1 MKKLLFAFITVL
13 AAVTSHAAKDMWLRA
28 SAISPDGT
36 KIVFSYHGNLFV
48 VPSSGGQAR
57 QITSNS
63 AYDSYPVW
71 SPDGKQIAFS
81 SDRLGGFDVF
91 LISEQGGTPKRLTT
105 HSANEYVNAFLPDGR
120 ILYSSYYMP
129 NAEDGAFPGV
139 FSQVYSVDTAGSRPK
154 LFSEYTME
162 SISVNAAGED
172 QIIVI
177 WCNLFKVITSMI
189 KKNVKIFVRS
199 DRKGVGQVL

>member
-91 LISEQGGTPKRLTT
+91 LISEARPSGSP
-105 HSANEYVNAFLPDGR
+105 R
-120 ILYSSYYMP
+120 I
-129 NAEDGAFPGV
+129 
-139 FSQVYSVDTAGSRPK
+139 RP
-154 LFSEYTME
+154 T
-162 SISVNAAGED
+162 N
-172 QIIVI
+172 
-177 WCNLFKVITSMI
+177 T
-189 KKNVKIFVRS
+189 
-199 DRKGVGQVL
+199 

>member
-91 LISEQGGTPKRLTT
+91 LIS
-105 HSANEYVNAFLPDGR
+105 AGR
-120 ILYSSYYMP
+120 NLGVRRYIVFRDLRCSLDCRG
-129 NAEDGAFPGV
+129 AE
-139 FSQVYSVDTAGSRPK
+139 
-154 LFSEYTME
+154 
-162 SISVNAAGED
+162 
-172 QIIVI
+172 
-177 WCNLFKVITSMI
+177 
-189 KKNVKIFVRS
+189 
-199 DRKGVGQVL
+199 

>member
-91 LISEQGGTPKRLTT
+91 LISKQGGTPKRLTT

-129 NAEDGAFPGV
+129 NADDGAFPGV
-139 FSQVYSVDTAGSRPK
+139 FSQVYSVDTAGSRPQ
-154 LFSEYTME
+154 LFSEYTMDNYC
-162 SISVNAAGED
+162 SR
-172 QIIVI
+172 
-177 WCNLFKVITSMI
+177 T
-189 KKNVKIFVRS
+189 
-199 DRKGVGQVL
+199 